1 MKTYVMVY
9 EGFVQFEVVL
19 TNYFMNTVGELIT
32 VGLDKKKVTSLEG
45 VQIVPHITIDEVDIE
60 DVDLFVIPGGEPE
73 TLYDEDEFYELIKT
87 LNENDKII
95 GTICATPV
103 HLAKAGILE
112 DKKYTT
118 TLPIDEFDEFE
129 SENYLDK
136 LVVKDD
142 NIVTAK
148 ARGYVDFAIELGKTM
163 DIFEDEEDLQES
175 IDFFKNYKI

>member
-19 TNYFMNTVGELIT
+19 SNYLMNTVGEVIT
-32 VGLDKKKVTSLEG
+32 VGLDKKQVTSLEG
-45 VQIVPHITIDEVDIE
+45 FQTIPHITIDEVDIE
-60 DVDLFVIPGGEPE
+60 KGDLFVIPGGEPE
-73 TLYDEDEFYELIKT
+73 ELYGEDEFYKVIKK

-103 HLAKAGILE
+103 HLARAGILE
-112 DKKYTT
+112 GRKYTT
-118 TLPIDEFDEFE
+118 SLPIEEFDEFE
-129 SENYLDK
+129 KDNYLDE

-163 DIFEDEEDLQES
+163 NIFEDEEDLQET
-175 IDFFKNYKI
+175 INFFRNYKI